1 MLQSENIVGQQQH
14 VICTL
19 FVPPDINPNSIEFG
33 WLYED
38 DIITD
43 DNGVTISTSNNYYFD
58 RTLVTVIHFNPL
70 AEDDEDEY
78 TCYAIMNGSFI
89 FKPINLQNFKS
100 T

>member
-1 MLQSENIVGQQQH
+1 MLQSENTVGQQQD

-19 FVPPDINPNSIEFG
+19 SVPPDVNPNSIELG

-38 DIITD
+38 NIITD
-43 DNGVTISTSNNYYFD
+43 DNRVTISTSNNYYFD

-89 FKPINLQNFKS
+89 FKAISLQNFKS